1 MVTGSISVSLKG
13 HCSIPAKLPQRIQVI
28 TCLQLIIF
36 LLFVPMTAYSSAL
49 RQNDTVEKILK
60 KQLKALGGADAVR
73 SVKSSVSTS
82 DLSIIPTGMKGTI
95 KQWSAK
101 PCLYRSELSLGLFT
115 ITQGSDG
122 ETPWMIDQNGKVT
135 YNKDKSSMK
144 KQITSCFID
153 QHRYLFAEENIEYSG
168 PDRSSGGR
176 ACHVLSFEPE
186 GGYPCKIYI
195 NRKTHLTEEVIIKT
209 VNGYILERYD
219 DYRRAGKMMFP
230 FKTSIH
236 SPVMNQTIETT
247 ITSIEINPSIN
258 PSIFIP
264 PAGTTNDYSFLEGH
278 SSKKI
283 PFSYKG
289 GHIYLPVRLGDKKE
303 EHIFLL
309 DSGAGITVID
319 SALAADSGFPIGDR
333 ITGAGIGGSTFCYMT
348 RVPGFKIKGIN
359 FKAQTLIA
367 LPLNNIT
374 TRFSDI
380 ETGGILGYDFLSRFV
395 TQIDYED
402 QTISFFEP
410 DSFKH
415 TGKGQ
420 IIEAPLSRK
429 LFSVE
434 CLLDGKFKGDFVI
447 DTGAN
452 RSLLL
457 KSFAERN
464 DLFSGRKLVSVSAV
478 GAGGEKTVDLS
489 RFKSL
494 EISGIK
500 ILSPILFIPGG
511 KSGFAAFGEIS
522 GIIGNDILERFKLT
536 LDYSAQQIIME
547 KNTCFSKPFPSDKS
561 GLQTAWDSTG
571 SLYIHNVIPDSPA
584 SAEGIKKGDRV
595 ISINGKKISLFGD
608 RSEITRLLRQKEG
621 TRLKLLIKRGK
632 KRITVT
638 IRLRKYF

>member
-1 MVTGSISVSLKG
+1 M
-13 HCSIPAKLPQRIQVI
+13 I
-28 TCLQLIIF
+28 TRLQLIIF
-36 LLFVPMTAYSSAL
+36 LLFIPMTAHSSAL
-49 RQNDTVEKILK
+49 RHNDTAKKILRK
-60 KQLKALGGADAVR
+60 HIKALGGADAVR
-73 SVKSSVSTS
+73 SVKSSISTS
-82 DLSIIPTGMKGTI
+82 DVSIIPTGMKGTI
-95 KQWSAK
+95 KQWSVK

-115 ITQGSDG
+115 ITQGFDG
-122 ETPWMIDQNGKVT
+122 ETPWMIDQNDKVT
-135 YNKDKSSMK
+135 YNRDKSSMK

-153 QHRYLFAEENIEYSG
+153 QHRYLFAEENIEFSG
-168 PDRSSGGR
+168 SDTSSGGSP
-176 ACHVLSFEPE
+176 CHVLTLEPD
-186 GGYPCKIYI
+186 GGYPCRIYI
-195 NRKTHLTEEVIIKT
+195 DKKTHLTDEIIIEA
-209 VNGYILERYD
+209 VNGYFVERYD
-219 DYRRAGKMMFP
+219 DYRQAGKMMFP

-247 ITSIEINPSIN
+247 ITSININPAVN

-264 PAGTTNDYSFLEGH
+264 PSGTTNDYGFLEGH
-278 SSKKI
+278 SSENI
-283 PFSYKG
+283 PFSYIG
-289 GHIYLPVRLGDKKE
+289 RHIYLPVRLGAKKE

-319 SALAADSGFPIGDR
+319 STLAADSGFPIGDR

-348 RVPGFKIKGIN
+348 RVPGFKIKGISFN
-359 FKAQTLIA
+359 AQTLIA
-367 LPLNNIT
+367 LPLGNIT
-374 TRFSDI
+374 TRFSNV

-395 TQIDYED
+395 TQINYED

-410 DSFKH
+410 DSYKH
-415 TGKGQ
+415 SGKGQ
-420 IIEAPLSRK
+420 IIDAPLSRK
-429 LFSVE
+429 VFSVE
-434 CLLDGKFKGDFVI
+434 GVLDGEFKGNFVI

-457 KSFAERN
+457 RGFAERN

-478 GAGGEKTVDLS
+478 GAGGEKKADLS

-500 ILSPILFIPGG
+500 LLSPLLFIAGG

-536 LDYSAQQIIME
+536 LDYSSQQIIIE
-547 KNTCFSKPFPSDKS
+547 KNADFSKPFPSDKS
-561 GLQTAWDSTG
+561 GLQTAWDSSG

-584 SAEGIKKGDRV
+584 SAKGIKKGDRL

-608 RSEITRLLRQKEG
+608 RSEITRLFRQKEG
-621 TRLKLLIKRGK
+621 TRLKLLIGREK

-638 IRLRKYF
+638 IRLREYF